1 MDHLCRGMPSVQ
13 TEMQLTSACN
23 QLGKKQILSETF
35 AACGWNVSFEDMRRL
50 YEHQMV
56 HGVNLLCQH
65 LEGYSLRGIRKRD
78 YPASIF
84 YQSPWYKQYPYIE
97 DHFARLNTA
106 LTRGTPDVSIGVIHP
121 IESYWLHYGPSENTA
136 AARCAA

>member
-1 MDHLCRGMPSVQ
+1 MLEEDFYEHILANGSCMPCYEFMDIPGMDHLCRGMPSVQ
-13 TEMQLTSACN
+13 TEMQLTSVCN

-35 AACGWNVSFEDMRRL
+35 ALCGWNVSFEDLRLL

-78 YPASIF
+78 
-84 YQSPWYKQYPYIE
+84 
-97 DHFARLNTA
+97 
-106 LTRGTPDVSIGVIHP
+106 
-121 IESYWLHYGPSENTA
+121 
-136 AARCAA
+136 